1 MSRRL
6 PSITPGLA
14 LLPLRLFLGLTFVY
28 AGYRKLSDPG
38 FLTPGAPTYIG
49 TQLHGFAAGT
59 PGGFLLRWFAL
70 PYPRAAGIGVALAEI
85 AIGLL
90 TTVGLVTRAAAA
102 AGLGLNLVLFLTAS
116 WHTTPYFLGS
126 DIVFCFAWLPF
137 ALAGAPDAPAV
148 DALTSRVR
156 RERLRTRAGARVY
169 GSGDAEPHTRAAHLR
184 RGLAAA
190 GAATLAIA
198 GLATATRGTAPSAPA
213 TAALSGRSG
222 RTAPRRRRT
231 HAHAPSGKAG
241 SGGRLPAG
249 AVRLGP
255 ASALGTD
262 AAAVY
267 RDPADGSADIVLRH
281 RNGSLAAFSA
291 VCTHA
296 GCQVEYQSGVLLCPC
311 HGSEFDATT
320 GAVLQGPAVTP
331 LARKRVIQRRGSI
344 YAV

>member
-1 MSRRL
+1 MPRHSTTV
-6 PSITPGLA
+6 TPGMA
-14 LLPLRLFLGLTFVY
+14 LFPVRLFLGVTFVY
-28 AGYRKLSDPG
+28 AGYQKLSDPG

-90 TTVGLVTRAAAA
+90 TTVGLATRAAAA

-137 ALAGAPDAPAV
+137 ALAGAPDGTGV
-148 DALTSRVR
+148 DALVSPVR
-156 RERLRTRAGARVY
+156 RERVRTRRGARVY
-169 GSGDAEPHTRAAHLR
+169 GAGEAEPHTRAAHLR

-198 GLATATRGTAPSAPA
+198 GLATATRGSARPAPA
-213 TAALSGRSG
+213 TALPGGSGRA
-222 RTAPRRRRT
+222 APRRRGR
-231 HAHAPSGKAG
+231 HAHAPSAKAG
-241 SGGRLPAG
+241 SGARLPAG

-255 ASALGTD
+255 ASALG
-262 AAAVY
+262 AGVAAVY
-267 RDPADGSADIVLRH
+267 RDPADGSPDIVVRR

-311 HGSEFDATT
+311 HGSEFDAST

-331 LARKRVIQRRGSI
+331 LAQKRVIQRRGSL